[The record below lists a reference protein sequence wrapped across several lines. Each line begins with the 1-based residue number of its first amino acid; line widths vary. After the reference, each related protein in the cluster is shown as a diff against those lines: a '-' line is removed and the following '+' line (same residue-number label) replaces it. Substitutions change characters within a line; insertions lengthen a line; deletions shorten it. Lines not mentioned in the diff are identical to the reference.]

1 MLDRAILD
9 TLISKINKAHPIKEK
24 DIGEFKFL
32 KAPLMKFDIESYDA
46 EGLGHVSLMSMNAFF
61 GLMKMDTII
70 INPKE
75 KDLPLLSYDR
85 VYVMGKDTLIV
96 ELYNTRADL
105 NAALPELREAKKNAD
120 ALPQNDLG
128 EHWYDNVKLPQSVSL
143 KAGKDF
149 ESKFD
154 GVAIEVMD
162 AYLATVADTE
172 FDGQLKA
179 ERTEAYVEGLL
190 ENGGPSTSIFQ
201 KLFGK
206 EKTAR
211 LFRTVLFGTE
221 K

>member
-9 TLISKINKAHPIKEK
+9 SLIAKINKAHTLKEN

-46 EGLGHVSLMSMNAFF
+46 EGLGHGSLMSMNAFF

-70 INPKE
+70 INPKT

-96 ELYNTRADL
+96 ELYDTRANSVSL
-105 NAALPELREAKKNAD
+105 PALAEVAREAEK
-120 ALPQNDLG
+120 LPQHDLG
-128 EHWYDNVKLPQSVSL
+128 EHWYDNIKLPESISL

-149 ESKFD
+149 ETKFD
-154 GVAIEVMD
+154 KVAGDVMD
-162 AYLATVADTE
+162 AYLATAADTE
-172 FDGQLKA
+172 FD
-179 ERTEAYVEGLL
+179 RTEKESKTVGYVEGLL

-211 LFRTVLFGTE
+211 LFRKVLFGTE

>member
-1 MLDRAILD
+1 MIDRAVVD
-9 TLISKINKAHPIKEK
+9 SLISRINKAYNLKEN

-32 KAPLMKFDIESYDA
+32 KVPFMKFDIEAYEA

-70 INPKE
+70 INPKK

-96 ELYNTRADL
+96 ELYDTRV
-105 NAALPELREAKKNAD
+105 NAASLGRLTDVAREADK
-120 ALPQNDLG
+120 LPQNDVG
-128 EHWYDNVKLPQSVSL
+128 EHWYDNIKLPESISL

-154 GVAIEVMD
+154 KVAKDAID
-162 AYLATVADTE
+162 AYLTMPADAE
-172 FDGQLKA
+172 FDPKIKD
-179 ERTEAYVEGLL
+179 EKTSAYVEGLL
-190 ENGGPSTSIFQ
+190 ENGGPSTSVFQ

-211 LFRTVLFGTE
+211 LFRKVLFGTD